1 MVVKHLFLLRLIVLV
16 NISQIHNKKI
26 LLVELKTNT
35 ISSYCDT
42 TSYNSLLDVA
52 PPLTSGK
59 ELYDVVSQYNNI
71 VFGFQF
77 GKQKFPGFSVTHN

>member
-1 MVVKHLFLLRLIVLV
+1 M
-16 NISQIHNKKI
+16 
-26 LLVELKTNT
+26 
-35 ISSYCDT
+35 
-42 TSYNSLLDVA
+42 SYNSLLNVA

-77 GKQKFPGFSVTHN
+77 SKQKFPGFSVTHN